1 MRSRMKKLFGTFL
14 LSAALLSGCSSMRY
28 ADIDQSPAQPQ
39 EGNATITFYRDDLNL
54 DDKALTR
61 AHMDYALDFDIERIP
76 TIEEFEKKYKNWTGF
91 YVTRYSQN
99 IYSSMNYSDETKD
112 YYFMFGRES
121 SGIPYDI
128 LKKHLD
134 KTIRIPMAINARS
147 LNLSDSVS
155 IIISEVKRQQNF
167 SSLSLFETIKG
178 KDFLKR

>member
-1 MRSRMKKLFGTFL
+1 MNRIVLFEPEK
-14 LSAALLSGCSSMRY
+14 
-28 ADIDQSPAQPQ
+28 PANT
-39 EGNATITFYRDDLNL
+39 GNIIRTCMAFDARLTIIGPITFSL